1 MSDDDW
7 APRHHRYRVHTRVM
21 ITAFVCLFCMLMF
34 VIFLYLYAR
43 RRLHRARR
51 RVMTN
56 QILVLGSSTAAAQAQ
71 PEQPKT
77 GLDPAVIDALPV
89 FVYRSL
95 GGEGAGVECSVC
107 LSGLED
113 GEAARVLPN
122 CNHAFHKEC
131 IDMWLHSHSSCPVC
145 RSDAEPKPRVESAQA
160 PAAPPPSAPP
170 VYADHN
176 SAPMTAKSAGS
187 SSSQRLS
194 SFRRMLSRE
203 RSSRRSEQF
212 SGQEEDGS
220 TMVDLEKQ

>member
-1 MSDDDW
+1 MSDDDRE
-7 APRHHRYRVHTRVM
+7 PGHHRYRVSTRVM
-21 ITAFVCLFCMLMF
+21 ITVFLCLFFMVIL
-34 VIFLYLYAR
+34 VIFLHLYSR
-43 RRLHRARR
+43 RRLRRARGR
-51 RVMTN
+51 AMTN
-56 QILVLGSSTAAAQAQ
+56 QILVHGWSTAAAQAQ

-95 GGEGAGVECSVC
+95 GGTGAGVECSVC

-131 IDMWLHSHSSCPVC
+131 IDLWLHSHSSCPVC
-145 RSDAEPKPRVESAQA
+145 RSDAEPKPPVEGAEA

-170 VYADHN
+170 ADADN
-176 SAPMTAKSAGS
+176 SAPVTAKAAGS

-194 SFRRMLSRE
+194 SFRRMLSGE
-203 RSSRRSEQF
+203 RSSRRSVQF
-212 SGQEEDGS
+212 SGQEEAGS
-220 TMVDLEKQ
+220 TMVDLEKL